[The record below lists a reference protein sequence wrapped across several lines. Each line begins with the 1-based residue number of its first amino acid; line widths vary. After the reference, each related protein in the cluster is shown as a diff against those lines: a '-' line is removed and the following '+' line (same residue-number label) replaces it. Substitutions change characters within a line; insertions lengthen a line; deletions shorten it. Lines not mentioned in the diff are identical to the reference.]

1 MKKVIPGKIK
11 TQLRLDGYYNV
22 LNKYGTQHDSTEYY
36 QWVSGSAV
44 SDTELADLYAG
55 NGLFSTIIDAPA
67 DDATKNG
74 IDLGIKDKD
83 LQKQI
88 DNHLQTIRYQSKFA
102 KALRWARL
110 FGGAAVVMLVDDG
123 RLLQD
128 PLNWRDVHG
137 VEELLVYGRNEM
149 YPLWVNI
156 AISEAM
162 AIDGGYDTI
171 LIIGPL
177 PKTPGGHMTPD
188 VAGYTGTQDLK
199 SAGFSTDDPVYIAAS
214 KVFAQSPKATMVMVA
229 VQKTTSGSAEKVDVT
244 LDRAKAVPGWY
255 CICPAGIKEDFYQS
269 IADWTES
276 NEKFCV
282 CETTGISAS
291 PVSDAMFRTAVI
303 HATKENDCVNAA
315 YAAKF
320 LSYEP
325 GSELWAYK
333 SLSMVEA
340 QSLSTTDIASL
351 ESRNVSYYT
360 TIGSQAM
367 VQGGKVSAGEWIDTI
382 RFRDWLKTQIQQN
395 VINLMLSL
403 PKVPYTDPGIGLV
416 QNAVTA
422 ALDAGVEAGGIAR
435 PSSDEAT
442 GTITPSYTITVP
454 KAAELDAAT
463 RKTRVLP
470 KVKWSAQLAGA
481 LIATE
486 IGGTLNY

>member
-1 MKKVIPGKIK
+1 MTIDQIIKV
-11 TQLRLDGYYNV
+11 D
-22 LNKYGTQHDSTEYY
+22 
-36 QWVSGSAV
+36 
-44 SDTELADLYAG
+44 
-55 NGLFSTIIDAPA
+55 
-67 DDATKNG
+67 
-74 IDLGIKDKD
+74 
-83 LQKQI
+83 
-88 DNHLQTIRYQSKFA
+88 
-102 KALRWARL
+102 
-110 FGGAAVVMLVDDG
+110 
-123 RLLQD
+123 
-128 PLNWRDVHG
+128 
-137 VEELLVYGRNEM
+137 
-149 YPLWVNI
+149 I

-177 PKTPGGHMTPD
+177 PRTPGGHMTPD

-229 VQKTTSGSAEKVDVT
+229 VQKTTSGSTEKVDAT

-291 PVSDAMFRTAVI
+291 PVSDAMFRTAVV

-340 QSLSTTDIASL
+340 QSLSTTDVANL

-360 TIGSQAM
+360 TIGSQAIFCM
-367 VQGGKVSAGEWIDTI
+367 AFAGA
-382 RFRDWLKTQIQQN
+382 LGLCAAVIQQN
-395 VINLMLSL
+395 FSGFFGDI
-403 PKVPYTDPGIGLV
+403 
-416 QNAVTA
+416 
-422 ALDAGVEAGGIAR
+422 
-435 PSSDEAT
+435 
-442 GTITPSYTITVP
+442 
-454 KAAELDAAT
+454 
-463 RKTRVLP
+463 
-470 KVKWSAQLAGA
+470 
-481 LIATE
+481 
-486 IGGTLNY
+486 GTLFGRLMSAHKGMRLKNTESLTEPK

>member
-1 MKKVIPGKIK
+1 MPVRNNGPGGYSRVSTTRKSKIEPEYPQWAESK
-11 TQLRLDGYYNV
+11 MRAIENRRLKELQAVVRDSMPEILAIAADEMDTASESIRKDGY
-22 LNKYGTQHDSTEYY
+22 
-36 QWVSGSAV
+36 
-44 SDTELADLYAG
+44 SDMVRRIQNRFRIMRDRLSRRLKTDPLERDVRRCADYTDRRQLQEWQR
-55 NGLFSTIIDAPA
+55 SVR
-67 DDATKNG
+67 ATLG
-74 IDLGIKDKD
+74 IDISKDFFIGERYEQIIK
-83 LQKQI
+83 
-88 DNHLQTIRYQSKFA
+88 
-102 KALRWARL
+102 
-110 FGGAAVVMLVDDG
+110 VD
-123 RLLQD
+123 
-128 PLNWRDVHG
+128 
-137 VEELLVYGRNEM
+137 
-149 YPLWVNI
+149 I

>member
-1 MKKVIPGKIK
+1 MTIDQII
-11 TQLRLDGYYNV
+11 NV
-22 LNKYGTQHDSTEYY
+22 D
-36 QWVSGSAV
+36 
-44 SDTELADLYAG
+44 
-55 NGLFSTIIDAPA
+55 
-67 DDATKNG
+67 
-74 IDLGIKDKD
+74 
-83 LQKQI
+83 
-88 DNHLQTIRYQSKFA
+88 
-102 KALRWARL
+102 
-110 FGGAAVVMLVDDG
+110 
-123 RLLQD
+123 
-128 PLNWRDVHG
+128 
-137 VEELLVYGRNEM
+137 
-149 YPLWVNI
+149 I

-199 SAGFSTDDPVYIAAS
+199 SAGFSTDDPVYISAS
-214 KVFAQSPKATMVMVA
+214 KVFSQSPKPSMVMVA
-229 VQKTTSGSAEKVDVT
+229 VQKTTSGSTEKVDVT

-276 NEKFCV
+276 NEKLCV

-333 SLSMVEA
+333 SLSTVEA
-340 QSLSTTDIASL
+340 QSLSTTDISSL

-395 VINLMLSL
+395 VINLLLSL
-403 PKVPYTDPGIGLV
+403 SKVPYTDPGIGLV

-435 PSSDEAT
+435 PSSDETT
-442 GTITPSYTITVP
+442 GTVTPSYTITVP

-470 KVKWSAQLAGA
+470 KVKWTAQLAGA
-481 LIATE
+481 LIAVE

>member
-1 MKKVIPGKIK
+1 MTIDQIIKV
-11 TQLRLDGYYNV
+11 D
-22 LNKYGTQHDSTEYY
+22 
-36 QWVSGSAV
+36 
-44 SDTELADLYAG
+44 
-55 NGLFSTIIDAPA
+55 
-67 DDATKNG
+67 
-74 IDLGIKDKD
+74 
-83 LQKQI
+83 
-88 DNHLQTIRYQSKFA
+88 
-102 KALRWARL
+102 
-110 FGGAAVVMLVDDG
+110 
-123 RLLQD
+123 
-128 PLNWRDVHG
+128 
-137 VEELLVYGRNEM
+137 
-149 YPLWVNI
+149 I

-416 QNAVTA
+416 QNAVAA

>member
-1 MKKVIPGKIK
+1 MTIDQIIKV
-11 TQLRLDGYYNV
+11 D
-22 LNKYGTQHDSTEYY
+22 
-36 QWVSGSAV
+36 
-44 SDTELADLYAG
+44 
-55 NGLFSTIIDAPA
+55 
-67 DDATKNG
+67 
-74 IDLGIKDKD
+74 
-83 LQKQI
+83 
-88 DNHLQTIRYQSKFA
+88 
-102 KALRWARL
+102 
-110 FGGAAVVMLVDDG
+110 
-123 RLLQD
+123 
-128 PLNWRDVHG
+128 
-137 VEELLVYGRNEM
+137 
-149 YPLWVNI
+149 I

-177 PKTPGGHMTPD
+177 PRTPGGHMTPD

-229 VQKTTSGSAEKVDVT
+229 VQKTTSGSTEKVDAT

-291 PVSDAMFRTAVI
+291 PVSDAMFRTAVV

-340 QSLSTTDIASL
+340 QSLSTTDVANL

-403 PKVPYTDPGIGLV
+403 PKIPYTDPGIGLV

-435 PSSDEAT
+435 PSSDETTDGHPVLYHHRTEGRGAGCGNT
-442 GTITPSYTITVP
+442 QDPCVAESKMDGTVGGCADRNGNQRY
-454 KAAELDAAT
+454 AELLSERRCA
-463 RKTRVLP
+463 
-470 KVKWSAQLAGA
+470 KWLVAVFTFILLRMSSAQSAPICRAA
-481 LIATE
+481 LRRITASPSRSRATASPMRRVP
-486 IGGTLNY
+486 TVRS

>member
-1 MKKVIPGKIK
+1 MPVRNNGPGGYSRASTTRKSKIEPEYPQWAESK
-11 TQLRLDGYYNV
+11 MRAIENRRLKELQAVVRDSMPEILAIAADEMDTASESIRKDGY
-22 LNKYGTQHDSTEYY
+22 
-36 QWVSGSAV
+36 
-44 SDTELADLYAG
+44 SDMVRRIQNRFRIMRDRLSRRLKTDPLERDVRRCADYTDHRQLQEWQR
-55 NGLFSTIIDAPA
+55 SVR
-67 DDATKNG
+67 ATLG
-74 IDLGIKDKD
+74 IDISKDFFIGERYEQIIK
-83 LQKQI
+83 
-88 DNHLQTIRYQSKFA
+88 
-102 KALRWARL
+102 
-110 FGGAAVVMLVDDG
+110 VD
-123 RLLQD
+123 
-128 PLNWRDVHG
+128 
-137 VEELLVYGRNEM
+137 
-149 YPLWVNI
+149 I

>member
-1 MKKVIPGKIK
+1 MTIDQIIKV
-11 TQLRLDGYYNV
+11 D
-22 LNKYGTQHDSTEYY
+22 
-36 QWVSGSAV
+36 
-44 SDTELADLYAG
+44 
-55 NGLFSTIIDAPA
+55 
-67 DDATKNG
+67 
-74 IDLGIKDKD
+74 
-83 LQKQI
+83 
-88 DNHLQTIRYQSKFA
+88 
-102 KALRWARL
+102 
-110 FGGAAVVMLVDDG
+110 
-123 RLLQD
+123 
-128 PLNWRDVHG
+128 
-137 VEELLVYGRNEM
+137 
-149 YPLWVNI
+149 I

-442 GTITPSYTITVP
+442 GTITPSYTHYRSESCRAGCGNTQDPRAAESEVVGTVGWCADCNGNWRYVELLSERRCVKWLVPMFTFILLRMSSAQSAPICRAALQVITVS
-454 KAAELDAAT
+454 LL
-463 RKTRVLP
+463 RRRVTVSP
-470 KVKWSAQLAGA
+470 MRRAPMAKS
-481 LIATE
+481 
-486 IGGTLNY
+486 

>member
-1 MKKVIPGKIK
+1 MTIDQIIKV
-11 TQLRLDGYYNV
+11 D
-22 LNKYGTQHDSTEYY
+22 
-36 QWVSGSAV
+36 
-44 SDTELADLYAG
+44 
-55 NGLFSTIIDAPA
+55 
-67 DDATKNG
+67 
-74 IDLGIKDKD
+74 
-83 LQKQI
+83 
-88 DNHLQTIRYQSKFA
+88 
-102 KALRWARL
+102 
-110 FGGAAVVMLVDDG
+110 
-123 RLLQD
+123 
-128 PLNWRDVHG
+128 
-137 VEELLVYGRNEM
+137 
-149 YPLWVNI
+149 I

-199 SAGFSTDDPVYIAAS
+199 SAGFSTDDPVYISAS
-214 KVFAQSPKATMVMVA
+214 KVFSQSPKPSMVMVA
-229 VQKTTSGSAEKVDVT
+229 VQKTTSGSTEKVDVT

-276 NEKFCV
+276 NEKLCV

-320 LSYEP
+320 LSYKP

-333 SLSMVEA
+333 SLSTVEA
-340 QSLSTTDIASL
+340 QSLSTTDVANL

-403 PKVPYTDPGIGLV
+403 PKIPYTDPGIGLV

-435 PSSDEAT
+435 PSSDETT
-442 GTITPSYTITVP
+442 GTVTPSYTITVP

-470 KVKWSAQLAGA
+470 KVKWTARLAGA

-486 IGGTLNY
+486 ISGTLNY

>member
-1 MKKVIPGKIK
+1 MTIDQIIKV
-11 TQLRLDGYYNV
+11 D
-22 LNKYGTQHDSTEYY
+22 
-36 QWVSGSAV
+36 
-44 SDTELADLYAG
+44 
-55 NGLFSTIIDAPA
+55 
-67 DDATKNG
+67 
-74 IDLGIKDKD
+74 
-83 LQKQI
+83 
-88 DNHLQTIRYQSKFA
+88 
-102 KALRWARL
+102 
-110 FGGAAVVMLVDDG
+110 
-123 RLLQD
+123 
-128 PLNWRDVHG
+128 
-137 VEELLVYGRNEM
+137 
-149 YPLWVNI
+149 I

-199 SAGFSTDDPVYIAAS
+199 SAGFSTDDPVYISAS
-214 KVFAQSPKATMVMVA
+214 KVFSQSPKPSMVMVA
-229 VQKTTSGSAEKVDVT
+229 VQKTTSGSTEKVDVT

-276 NEKFCV
+276 NEKLCV

-333 SLSMVEA
+333 SLSTVEA
-340 QSLSTTDIASL
+340 QSLSTTDISSL

-395 VINLMLSL
+395 VINLLLSL

-422 ALDAGVEAGGIAR
+422 ALDAGVEAGA
-435 PSSDEAT
+435 S
-442 GTITPSYTITVP
+442 
-454 KAAELDAAT
+454 
-463 RKTRVLP
+463 RKCR
-470 KVKWSAQLAGA
+470 A
-481 LIATE
+481 L
-486 IGGTLNY
+486 